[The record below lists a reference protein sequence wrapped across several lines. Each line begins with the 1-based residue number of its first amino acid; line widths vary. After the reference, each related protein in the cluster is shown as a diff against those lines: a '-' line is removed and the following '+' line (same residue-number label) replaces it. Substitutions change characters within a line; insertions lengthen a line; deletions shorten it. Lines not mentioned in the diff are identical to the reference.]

1 MNTRVLHVRVHIY
14 ARETSRVATTVGW
27 PRITPAGD
35 TSVYSFNV
43 YLYDRGDHTWRL
55 LINKGTCATAPLARL
70 RDGTCAHWM
79 RKRRRMQIRGRVW
92 SEDREDWK
100 KERERER
107 LEKGEKCRMMI
118 GRGWDFEMCI
128 FVSTRGERCT
138 GCGLGVARGVGRGV
152 RSGLF
157 MAVKV
162 ANNEDLNGDDSI
174 SRRRW
179 SMSSVLGNVFHSYE
193 AWYFGKEYC
202 LVYSTSPL
210 IIVPSFL
217 WWKIMELREYVT
229 VNGKNDL
236 RWIENVLLTYYWHN
250 ICILINEV
258 I

>member
-1 MNTRVLHVRVHIY
+1 MYTRMLHIRVHIH
-14 ARETSRVATTVGW
+14 ARETYRVATTVGW
-27 PRITPAGD
+27 PRITPARD
-35 TSVYSFNV
+35 TSVYQ
-43 YLYDRGDHTWRL
+43 YDRGDHTWRL
-55 LINKGTCATAPLARL
+55 LINKGTCATAPPARL
-70 RDGTCAHWM
+70 CDGTCAHWR
-79 RKRRRMQIRGRVW
+79 RKRRRMQIRGRAW
-92 SEDREDWK
+92 SEIEKIGRR
-100 KERERER
+100 RERER
-107 LEKGEKCRMMI
+107 EKCRMMI

-202 LVYSTSPL
+202 LVCSSSPL
-210 IIVPSFL
+210 IIVLSFL
-217 WWKIMELREYVT
+217 WWKIYGILRIRDSEWEEWTT
-229 VNGKNDL
+229 VDRKCT
-236 RWIENVLLTYYWHN
+236 TY
-250 ICILINEV
+250 ILID
-258 I
+258 IIFAY

>member
-1 MNTRVLHVRVHIY
+1 MSPGWIRVPYTPMNTRVLHVRVHIH

-107 LEKGEKCRMMI
+107 DWKRERNAGWWSDAGEI
-118 GRGWDFEMCI
+118 
-128 FVSTRGERCT
+128 SRCVF
-138 GCGLGVARGVGRGV
+138 LFRLAVNGV
-152 RSGLF
+152 R
-157 MAVKV
+157 VV
-162 ANNEDLNGDDSI
+162 D
-174 SRRRW
+174 
-179 SMSSVLGNVFHSYE
+179 
-193 AWYFGKEYC
+193 
-202 LVYSTSPL
+202 
-210 IIVPSFL
+210 
-217 WWKIMELREYVT
+217 
-229 VNGKNDL
+229 
-236 RWIENVLLTYYWHN
+236 
-250 ICILINEV
+250 
-258 I
+258 